1 MHFVLIADA
10 YPPMKTSAAVQL
22 RDLSH
27 EFVRQGHQLTVIL
40 PDSNLKTKENILDKT
55 LFENVL
61 KEIQLAESTF
71 KISKK
76 KNKTSTEELLA
87 STYSEIYKKNNISE
101 LDFFTSLNF
110 YSENPKELEEV
121 YSNVLE
127 LLISERPIT
136 DQK

>member
-1 MHFVLIADA
+1 MKIYLLII
-10 YPPMKTSAAVQL
+10 SCWL
-22 RDLSH
+22 LSCS
-27 EFVRQGHQLTVIL
+27 E
-40 PDSNLKTKENILDKT
+40 PNLKKKNILDKT

-76 KNKTSTEELLA
+76 KDKTSTEELLA

-110 YSENPKELEEV
+110 LFCKSLSMNLSSSLCV
-121 YSNVLE
+121 
-127 LLISERPIT
+127 T
-136 DQK
+136 

>member
-1 MHFVLIADA
+1 MKIYLLII
-10 YPPMKTSAAVQL
+10 SCL
-22 RDLSH
+22 LLSCS
-27 EFVRQGHQLTVIL
+27 
-40 PDSNLKTKENILDKT
+40 DSNLKTKENILDKT

-76 KNKTSTEELLA
+76 KTSTEELLA

>member
-1 MHFVLIADA
+1 MKIYLLII
-10 YPPMKTSAAVQL
+10 SCL
-22 RDLSH
+22 LLSCS
-27 EFVRQGHQLTVIL
+27 
-40 PDSNLKTKENILDKT
+40 DSNLKTKENILDKT

-87 STYSEIYKKNNISE
+87 STYSEVYKKNNISE